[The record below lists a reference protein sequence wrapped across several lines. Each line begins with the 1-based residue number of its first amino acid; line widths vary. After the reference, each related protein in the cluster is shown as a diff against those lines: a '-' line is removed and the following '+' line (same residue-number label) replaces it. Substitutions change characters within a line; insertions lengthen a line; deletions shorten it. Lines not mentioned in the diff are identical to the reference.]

1 MFQPQVHALSTLIL
15 KRHSKCQHSGG
26 ELRVCFT
33 ATALYSRVKWSKRGP
48 NWIMHQ
54 HNDCKHS
61 SKSTTEVIEVVGQAA
76 DLNPTE
82 I

>member
-1 MFQPQVHALSTLIL
+1 MFQPQVHALSALIL

-33 ATALYSRVKWSKRGP
+33 ATVLYSSQMVKAQQQIYNRMGGK
-48 NWIMHQ
+48 
-54 HNDCKHS
+54 KE
-61 SKSTTEVIEVVGQAA
+61 KTEVIAVVGQTA